1 MHPTKFIIVPFL
13 LLSVLANSQNLKSGK
28 ATKQNHIFILAGAP
42 AIYAGASYEYLV
54 FNSHK
59 VKVLPRAGF
68 GLNIFKP
75 SFGKEF
81 DFHLGVTGLYGNNH
95 NLEAGIGTIHYL
107 INQTEIEN
115 NSYSIEYKFGIYGI
129 LGYRYNFVKNP
140 ISLKIAITPVL
151 FANSDK
157 WVFFP
162 LAEIGAGLRF

>member
-1 MHPTKFIIVPFL
+1 MHPTKFLIVPFL
-13 LLSVLANSQNLKSGK
+13 LLSVLANSQSFKSGK
-28 ATKQNHIFILAGAP
+28 AIKQNQIFILAGAP
-42 AIYAGASYEYLV
+42 AIYAGCSYEYLV

-59 VKVLPRAGF
+59 VKVLPRAGL

-95 NLEAGIGTIHYL
+95 NLEVGLGTIHYL
-107 INQTEIEN
+107 LNQTEIAG
-115 NSYSIEYKFGIYGI
+115 YSHSVEYKFGIYGI
-129 LGYRYNFVKNP
+129 VGYRYNFAKNP
-140 ISLKIAITPVL
+140 LSFKIAITPVF

-162 LAEIGAGLRF
+162 LAEIGTGLRF